1 MKLTNTDIGLSIDID
16 DKLINK
22 LIKTGRQHYPNEF
35 GGLLIGYYS
44 DDRKTVIIKKTLLPK
59 KYKSSKYSFERGSEG
74 LKKKLE
80 KLYCKSPSLVY
91 VGEWH
96 THPDNPALPSGV
108 DIAALKEI
116 VGDENVAIA
125 NPILLIISICKKFEQ
140 LCFYVYFKNKIHRY
154 EPVKENL

>member
-16 DKLINK
+16 DKLIRK

-44 DDRKTVIIKKTLLPK
+44 DERKTVIIKKTLLPK

-74 LKKKLE
+74 LRKKLE
-80 KLYCKSPSLVY
+80 KMYCNSPSLVY

-96 THPDNPALPSGV
+96 THPDNPALPSSV

-116 VGDENVAIA
+116 ISDENVSIA

-140 LCFYVYFKNKIHRY
+140 LCFYVYFKNKIHKY
-154 EPVKENL
+154 EKQDQR